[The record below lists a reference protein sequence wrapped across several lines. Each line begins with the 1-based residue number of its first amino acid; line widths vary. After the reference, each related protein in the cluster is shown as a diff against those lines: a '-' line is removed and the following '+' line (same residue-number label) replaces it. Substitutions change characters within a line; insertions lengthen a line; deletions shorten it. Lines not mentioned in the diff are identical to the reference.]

1 MAEANWTV
9 LGSSLAI
16 GNVRRGVTAGATKP
30 NGGGTY
36 VYGFNSVAAV
46 TGTVGLYTNQ
56 ANFIPTAKGGSI
68 RAAIR
73 RGPSAS
79 PTGFSPFLFIGAQ
92 GTSVSDNAYML
103 GLSDAAPSA
112 LVLRKGAISEGI
124 VDGDLGDEGI
134 LAKSTGAFDEGD
146 WLHFR
151 LDMIV
156 NPSGDVVL
164 RVYQNDLTANTVAA
178 PVWAA
183 VDGLD
188 AEDEGAAFIDDALG
202 VNSGSL
208 PFATG
213 YVGFGFQ
220 LDGLSRR
227 SYFDHIECY
236 RQI

>member
-9 LGSSLAI
+9 LGSSVAL
-16 GNVRRGVTAGATKP
+16 GNVRRGVTAGTTP
-30 NGGGTY
+30 PSGGGTY

-68 RAAIR
+68 RAAVR
-73 RGPSAS
+73 RGTSAS
-79 PTGFSPFLFIGAQ
+79 PTGFSPFLYVGLQ
-92 GTSVSDNAYML
+92 GTSISDNGYML
-103 GLSDAAPSA
+103 GLSDAAPA
-112 LVLRKGAISEGI
+112 NLVLRKGALSEGI
-124 VDGDLGDEGI
+124 VDGETGDEGI
-134 LAKSTGAFDEGD
+134 LAKSTDTFDEGT
-146 WLHFR
+146 WYHLR

-156 NPSGDVVL
+156 NPSGDVIL
-164 RVYQNDLTANTVAA
+164 RVYQNDLTANAVSA

-183 VDGLD
+183 VDGMD
-188 AEDEGAAFIDDALG
+188 AETDGAAFVDDALG

-213 YVGFGFQ
+213 YMGYGFQ
-220 LDGLSRR
+220 VDGLSRR
-227 SYFDHIECY
+227 SYFDHIECL

>member
-9 LGSSLAI
+9 LGSSLSL
-16 GNVRRGVTAGATKP
+16 GNVKRGVTAGSTKP

-36 VYGFNSVAAV
+36 VYGFNSVSATA
-46 TGTVGLYTNQ
+46 GAVGLYTNQ
-56 ANFIPTAKGGSI
+56 ANFIPTAKGGSL
-68 RAAIR
+68 RAAIM

-79 PTGFSPFLFIGAQ
+79 PTGFSPFLFIGGQ

-103 GLSDAAPSA
+103 GLSDAAPTS
-112 LVLRKGAISEGI
+112 LVLRKGSIAQGI
-124 VDGDLGDEGI
+124 VDGETGDEGI
-134 LAKSTGAFDEGD
+134 LAKSTGTYDEGT
-146 WLHFR
+146 WYHFR

-164 RVYQNDLTANTVAA
+164 RVYQNNLGANAVTA

-188 AEDEGAAFIDDALG
+188 GATDGAAFVDDSLG

-213 YVGFGFQ
+213 YMGFGFQ
-220 LDGLSRR
+220 VEGLSRR
-227 SYFDHIECY
+227 SYFDHIEAL
-236 RQI
+236 RQV